1 MTLDYLDIF
10 FFNLI
15 LLYLNFLKKKIKVVN
30 C

>member
-10 FFNLI
+10 VFNLI